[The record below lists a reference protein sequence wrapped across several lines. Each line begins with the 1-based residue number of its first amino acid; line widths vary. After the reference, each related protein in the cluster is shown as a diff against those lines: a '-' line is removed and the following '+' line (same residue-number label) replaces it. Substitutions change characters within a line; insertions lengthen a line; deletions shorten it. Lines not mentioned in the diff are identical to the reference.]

1 MHRFPLKAQAYA
13 QIKRFP
19 FFFYFF
25 YLFYPAFYVSHIERD
40 TTVTNIYCS
49 PHIKHCIYN
58 TLLLYAYAI
67 HATI

>member
-49 PHIKHCIYN
+49 PHIKHCI
-58 TLLLYAYAI
+58 
-67 HATI
+67 